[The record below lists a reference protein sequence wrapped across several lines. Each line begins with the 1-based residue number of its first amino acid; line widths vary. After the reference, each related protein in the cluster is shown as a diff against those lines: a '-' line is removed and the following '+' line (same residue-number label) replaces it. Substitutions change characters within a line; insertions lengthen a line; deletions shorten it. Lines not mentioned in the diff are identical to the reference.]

1 MLQLGGVMNQTQERT
16 NEEWLEDLRGPEKD
30 QAIADLREILS
41 RGLFFALVNRVPRNK
56 LEPLVDDFAQDSL
69 LRVLDNLDTFRG
81 EAKFTTWAQKIAVRV
96 ALTELRRQRWK
107 DISLE
112 ELLPEE
118 YEGDF
123 TPSVLTDPGP
133 TPESQVSRDRMVA
146 LVHRLVMEELTE
158 RQRKAMLAIVYGG
171 MPLEEVARRMDTNR
185 NALYKLLYDARKRLQ
200 KALADEG
207 LSPDE
212 VLAAFDEA

>member
-1 MLQLGGVMNQTQERT
+1 MNQTQERT
-16 NEEWLEDLRGPEKD
+16 NEEWLEDLRGPQKD

-41 RGLFFALVNRVPRNK
+41 RGLFFALVSRVPRNK
-56 LEPLVDDFAQDSL
+56 LDPLVDDFAQDSL

-81 EAKFTTWAQKIAVRV
+81 EAKFTSWAQKIAVRV

-133 TPESQVSRDRMVA
+133 TPEGQVSRDRMVA

-158 RQRKAMLAIVYGG
+158 RQRKAML
-171 MPLEEVARRMDTNR
+171 
-185 NALYKLLYDARKRLQ
+185 
-200 KALADEG
+200 
-207 LSPDE
+207 
-212 VLAAFDEA
+212 

>member
-1 MLQLGGVMNQTQERT
+1 MNQTQERT
-16 NEEWLEDLRGPEKD
+16 NEEWLEDLRGPQKD

-41 RGLFFALVNRVPRNK
+41 RGLFFALVSRVPRNK
-56 LEPLVDDFAQDSL
+56 LDPLVDDFAQDSL

-81 EAKFTTWAQKIAVRV
+81 EAKFTSWAQKIAVRV

-133 TPESQVSRDRMVA
+133 TPEGQVSRDRMVA

-200 KALADEG
+200 KALADQG

>member
-1 MLQLGGVMNQTQERT
+1 MLQLGGVMNQTRERT

>member
-1 MLQLGGVMNQTQERT
+1 
-16 NEEWLEDLRGPEKD
+16 
-30 QAIADLREILS
+30 
-41 RGLFFALVNRVPRNK
+41 
-56 LEPLVDDFAQDSL
+56 
-69 LRVLDNLDTFRG
+69 LDNLDTFRG